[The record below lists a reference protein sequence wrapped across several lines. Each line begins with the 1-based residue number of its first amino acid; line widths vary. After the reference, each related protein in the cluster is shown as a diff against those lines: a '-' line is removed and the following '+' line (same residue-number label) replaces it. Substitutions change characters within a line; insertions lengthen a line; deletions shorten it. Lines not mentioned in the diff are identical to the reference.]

1 MWGVLRQRMRKVA
14 VDRDGDAGQCLGG
27 GGWVLGHL
35 IEGTQIEHVRLPYAD
50 NSSYLAPQV
59 ISDEEL
65 LTLADAR
72 WKPPRC

>member
-1 MWGVLRQRMRKVA
+1 MSCVSACGKSPFY
-14 VDRDGDAGQCLGG
+14 RDGHAGQCLGG

-35 IEGTQIEHVRLPYAD
+35 MEGTQIEHVRLPYAD
-50 NSSYLAPQV
+50 NSSYLAPQA